1 MRDLS
6 NRCVTCESVSSRH
19 ELKICRPGERVYAK
33 RHVVCS
39 GDCLLEGAW
48 GAQVTVCS
56 HIEVMSDSSAV
67 NIKSTSFNIVILT

>member
-6 NRCVTCESVSSRH
+6 DRYVTCESVSSRH
-19 ELKICRPGERVYAK
+19 ELKICRPGERVYTE

-39 GDCLLEGAW
+39 GDCLLKGAW

-56 HIEVMSDSSAV
+56 HIEVVSDSPAV
-67 NIKSTSFNIVILT
+67 DIKFTSFDIVILA